1 MFFKKE
7 TTDKNYHE
15 DPPGAQNL
23 WGKGKGTF
31 RGYFPCYSY
40 FPRMILMIN
49 TVTTQIIT
57 GRMIFAPFLM
67 AKPAPR

>member
-15 DPPGAQNL
+15 DPRAHRIYGV
-23 WGKGKGTF
+23 KGRVLLEAT
-31 RGYFPCYSY
+31 YSY